1 MKFRST
7 ILNIC
12 LMISAGSLGTGYTLA
27 GFWQILPLL
36 LLILLFGMLEKKR
49 FWSATGF
56 LLVYVVLA
64 AIGVVAD
71 LSVELMIIAC
81 TFALASWELIQ
92 FEQSLDGNSLLE
104 TSTPLEKHHM
114 RSLALA
120 GSVGLLLAFTS
131 IYIHLQLSFSMI
143 IFLVLITIGCLT
155 YGIRHIVKKRI

>member
-12 LMISAGSLGTGYTLA
+12 LMISAGSLGAGYTLA
-27 GFWQILPLL
+27 GFWQILPVL

-56 LLVYVVLA
+56 LLVSVVLA

-81 TFALASWELIQ
+81 TFALAGWELIQ
-92 FEQSLDGNSLLE
+92 FEQSPNGNSLLE
-104 TSTPLEKHHM
+104 TSTMLEKHHL
-114 RSLALA
+114 RSLVLA
-120 GSVGLLLAFTS
+120 TS
-131 IYIHLQLSFSMI
+131 GCPLS
-143 IFLVLITIGCLT
+143 
-155 YGIRHIVKKRI
+155 